1 MKKIKKLLFILTAQ
15 ERKKIF
21 LLLCM
26 ALTMALLEMVGVA
39 SIMPFIS
46 VLVNPEIIETNYI
59 LNTMFQASTIIGIE
73 TKQHFLFFLGILCF
87 SLLILSISSK
97 ALNIYFQIMFI
108 TMCKHNTAKR
118 LMEGYLQQPYSWFL
132 NHHSAEM
139 GKNILSEVKIVI
151 ERGFGS
157 IMNLIS
163 QIVVSTVLIVL
174 VLLVDFKL
182 TVTAFFL
189 LGSIYFLTYKFLKV
203 ITNRLGQERLKSE
216 GLNFRALIEAFG
228 AIKEVKVSGLEKAC
242 VESFSTPNYTLA
254 KNSSTLHFI
263 GAMPRLVIEALVF
276 GGIVLLV
283 LFLMEERGSL
293 VNFLPTISLYAFAA
307 YRIIPAMQGIYSS
320 ITQITFA
327 GPAIDSMYYDF
338 KNFYSEKADSDKDIL
353 SFNQSITL
361 KNIHYKYP
369 KAPKDSLK
377 DISLT
382 IPACTTVG
390 LVGITGSGKTTVADI
405 ILGLLD
411 AHKGKMEVDGIVINQ
426 DNRRAWQ
433 RNIGYVPQQ
442 IYLAD
447 TSISNNI
454 AFGVDPNNIKQED
467 VERAAKIAN
476 IHDFVMNELPL
487 KYNAI
492 VGERGV
498 RLSGGQRQRI
508 GIARALYHKPK
519 LLILDESTSALDNHT
534 EKTVMEEIY
543 NLRKNITIIM
553 ISHRL
558 STIEKCDKIFLL
570 EDGKLKNQGLFNE
583 IITTNGKFN

>member
-46 VLVNPEIIETNYI
+46 VLVNPEIIETNSI
-59 LNTMFQASTIIGIE
+59 LNTMFEASSTIGIE

-97 ALNIYFQIMFI
+97 GVNIYFQIMFI

-163 QIVVSTVLIVL
+163 QIVVSTVLIIL

-182 TVTAFFL
+182 TITAFFL
-189 LGSIYFLTYKFLKV
+189 LGAVYFLTFKFLKV

-242 VESFSTPNYTLA
+242 VERFSTPNFTLA

-276 GGIVLLV
+276 GGIVLMV
-283 LFLMEERGSL
+283 LFLMVERGSL

-338 KNFYSEKADSDKDIL
+338 KNLYLEESNSHQSTL
-353 SFNQSITL
+353 SFNENITL

-369 KAPKDSLK
+369 NAPKDSLK

-411 AHKGKMEVDGIVINQ
+411 AHKGKMEVDGIVINKG
-426 DNRRAWQ
+426 NRRAWQ

-454 AFGVDPNNIKQED
+454 AFGVDPNNIKKED

-476 IHDFVMNELPL
+476 IHDFVINELPL
-487 KYNAI
+487 KYNNI

-498 RLSGGQRQRI
+498 RLSGGQKQRI

-534 EKTVMEEIY
+534 EKSVIEEIY

-553 ISHRL
+553 ISHRM

-583 IITTNGKFN
+583 IITSNGKFN